1 MTTTSEQP
9 SRERD
14 PNERKTLED
23 ALNIATALVDR
34 AAEGDLV
41 DSEQY
46 TLAAGFLVLCGD
58 MAAMLDAAK
67 KATHFCGWC
76 ERANG
81 NSRTGLQTYSLDEV
95 REHTVRCEHNPLVY
109 DRSALTV
116 ALDRALELAGTP
128 ERNQDEQWYERHKAL
143 CSLCSDYER
152 ACAPESLD
160 AARERNAL

>member
-1 MTTTSEQP
+1 MSDEQP
-9 SRERD
+9 PRERD

-76 ERANG
+76 QRANCD
-81 NSRTGLQTYSLDEV
+81 SRVGPQTFTLEEV
-95 REHTVRCEHNPLVY
+95 REHTVTCQHNPVVGQL
-109 DRSALTV
+109 RSAARL
-116 ALDRALELAGTP
+116 LA
-128 ERNQDEQWYERHKAL
+128 KAL
-143 CSLCSDYER
+143 HGGDITETDILLAETLFQLTGVE
-152 ACAPESLD
+152 P
-160 AARERNAL
+160 